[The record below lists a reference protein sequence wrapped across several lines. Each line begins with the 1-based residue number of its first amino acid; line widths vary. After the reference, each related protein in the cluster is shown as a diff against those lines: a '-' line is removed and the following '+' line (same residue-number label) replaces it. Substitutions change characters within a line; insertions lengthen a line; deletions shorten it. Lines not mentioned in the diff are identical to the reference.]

1 MATYGSLN
9 EAQNRSVESIGRSA
23 AMEEALLADLI
34 DFSNAQ
40 QKALKIAR
48 ERLSLQESLKH
59 VIGPIEDRFKNK
71 RIQFN
76 LLIPGDLPSIFAD
89 RTRLEQILDTLLDW
103 SYDYSVP
110 NGRVTVSALATQ
122 GLVQIS
128 IADTSKGLP
137 PGEVPQLFD
146 LFYHAA
152 GTNGGSASP
161 RTTDTPPGLG
171 LALTKALIEQHGG
184 TIRIESKPNTGN
196 CFIFTLPS
204 TS

>member
-1 MATYGSLN
+1 
-9 EAQNRSVESIGRSA
+9 
-23 AMEEALLADLI
+23 MEEALLADLV

-48 ERLSLQESLKH
+48 ERISLQESLNQ
-59 VIGPIEDRFKNK
+59 VAGPVQDRFKAK

-76 LLIPGDLPSIFAD
+76 ALLPADLPSVFAD
-89 RTRLEQILDTLLDW
+89 RTRLEQILNTLLDW
-103 SYDYSVP
+103 SFDYTVP

-122 GLVQIS
+122 GLVQVS

-137 PGEVPQLFD
+137 PQELPQLFD

-152 GTNGGSASP
+152 STNGGSASP
-161 RTTDTPPGLG
+161 RTTEAPPGLG

-184 TIRIESKPNTGN
+184 TIRVESKPGTGN
-196 CFIFTLPS
+196 VFIFTLPS